1 MSLYSSL
8 IQMKMTQILTN
19 LTTESTFSQNCY
31 NPFIPFVLYI
41 TCYVEQVFLFKIYFL
56 LGV

>member
-1 MSLYSSL
+1 
-8 IQMKMTQILTN
+8 MTQILTN

-56 LGV
+56 LGVSC